1 MKIIKTN
8 FKNLFIVKGKRFLDK
23 RGFFREL
30 LVEKLIKKKLVFHVV
45 SKTKKNYLRGL
56 HLQRKNVQGKYI
68 SVVKGK
74 IFDVAVDCRK
84 KSTTF
89 GKYYKII
96 LSDKNCTS
104 IYMPPGFA
112 HGLVGLDEENIV
124 VYHCTK
130 YRDENSETGIKWND
144 KTINIK
150 WPVKK
155 PKISDKDS
163 KNISFKNFINL

>member
-8 FKNLFIVKGKRFLDK
+8 FKDLFIVKGKRFLDK

>member
-1 MKIIKTN
+1 MKKIKTN
-8 FKNLFIVKGKRFLDK
+8 FKGLFVIKGKRFLDK

-30 LVEKLIKKKLVFHVV
+30 LAEKIIKKKLIFHVV
-45 SKTKKNYLRGL
+45 SKTKKNFLRGL
-56 HLQRKNVQGKYI
+56 HLQQKKVQGKYI

-84 KSTTF
+84 RSKTF

-112 HGLVGLDEENIV
+112 HGLVGLDKENIV
-124 VYHCTK
+124 VYHCTQ
-130 YRDENSETGIKWND
+130 YRDKKSETGIKWND

>member
-1 MKIIKTN
+1 MKKIKTN
-8 FKNLFIVKGKRFLDK
+8 FKGLFIVKGKKFLDK

-30 LVEKLIKKKLVFHVV
+30 LVEKLIKKKFVFHVV

-89 GKYYKII
+89 GKYYKVI

-144 KTINIK
+144 KEINIK
-150 WPVKK
+150 WPVKN
-155 PKISDKDS
+155 PKISIKDS
-163 KNISFKNFINL
+163 KNISFKNFTNL

>member
-8 FKNLFIVKGKRFLDK
+8 FKDLFIVKGKRFLDK

-89 GKYYKII
+89 GKYYKVI

-104 IYMPPGFA
+104 IYIPPGFA

>member
-1 MKIIKTN
+1 MKKIKTN
-8 FKNLFIVKGKRFLDK
+8 FKGLFIIKSKKFLDK
-23 RGFFREL
+23 RGYFREL
-30 LVEKLIKKKLVFHVV
+30 LTEKIIKKKLIFHVV
-45 SKTKKNYLRGL
+45 SKTKKNFLRGL
-56 HLQRKNVQGKYI
+56 HLQLNKSQGKYI

-84 KSTTF
+84 KSATY
-89 GKYYKII
+89 GKYYKVI

-104 IYMPPGFA
+104 IFMPPGFA
-112 HGLVGLDEENIV
+112 HGLLGLDSENIV
-124 VYHCTK
+124 VYHCTQ
-130 YRDENSETGIKWND
+130 YRDKKSETGIKWND

-163 KNISFKNFINL
+163 KNISFKNFTNL

>member
-8 FKNLFIVKGKRFLDK
+8 FKDLFIVKGKRFLDK

-124 VYHCTK
+124 VYHCTQ
-130 YRDENSETGIKWND
+130 YRDKKSETGIKWND
-144 KTINIK
+144 REINIK

-155 PKISDKDS
+155 PKISSKDS
-163 KNISFKNFINL
+163 KNVSFKNFANL

>member
-8 FKNLFIVKGKRFLDK
+8 FKDLFIVKGKRFLDK

-89 GKYYKII
+89 GKYYKVI

-104 IYMPPGFA
+104 IYIPPGFA

-124 VYHCTK
+124 IYHCTK

>member
-8 FKNLFIVKGKRFLDK
+8 FKDLFIVKNKRFLDK

-74 IFDVAVDCRK
+74 IFDVALDCRK
-84 KSTTF
+84 KSPTF

-96 LSDKNCTS
+96 LSEKNCTS

-112 HGLVGLDEENIV
+112 HGLVGLDNENIV
-124 VYHCTK
+124 VYHCTQ
-130 YRDENSETGIKWND
+130 YRDKRSETCSKWND
-144 KTINIK
+144 KDINIR

-155 PKISDKDS
+155 P
-163 KNISFKNFINL
+163 

>member
-8 FKNLFIVKGKRFLDK
+8 FKDLFIVKGKRFLDK

-74 IFDVAVDCRK
+74 IFDVSVDCRK
-84 KSTTF
+84 NSKTF

-104 IYMPPGFA
+104 IYIPPGFA
-112 HGLVGLDEENIV
+112 HGFVGLNKENIV
-124 VYHCTK
+124 VYHCTQ
-130 YRDENSETGIKWND
+130 YRHKKSETGILWND
-144 KTINIK
+144 KTIKIK

-155 PKISDKDS
+155 PKISNKDS
-163 KNISFKNFINL
+163 KNINFKVFNNL

>member
-1 MKIIKTN
+1 MKKIKTN
-8 FKNLFIVKGKRFLDK
+8 FKGLFVIKGKRFLDK

-30 LVEKLIKKKLVFHVV
+30 LAEKVIKKKLIFHVV
-45 SKTKKNYLRGL
+45 SKTKKNFLRGL
-56 HLQRKNVQGKYI
+56 HLQQKKVQGKYI

-84 KSTTF
+84 RSKTF

-112 HGLVGLDEENIV
+112 HGLVGLDKENIV
-124 VYHCTK
+124 VYHCTQ
-130 YRDENSETGIKWND
+130 YRDKKSETGIKWND

>member
-8 FKNLFIVKGKRFLDK
+8 FKDLFIVKGKRFLDK

-89 GKYYKII
+89 GKYYKVI

-124 VYHCTK
+124 IYHCTK
-130 YRDENSETGIKWND
+130 YRDEKSETGNKWND

>member
-8 FKNLFIVKGKRFLDK
+8 FKDLFIVKGKKFLDK

-89 GKYYKII
+89 GKYYKVI

-124 VYHCTK
+124 IYHCTK

>member
-8 FKNLFIVKGKRFLDK
+8 FKDLFIVKGKKFLDK

-30 LVEKLIKKKLVFHVV
+30 LVEKLIKKKFVFHVV

-89 GKYYKII
+89 GKYYKVI

-144 KTINIK
+144 KTININ
-150 WPVKK
+150 WPIKK
-155 PKISDKDS
+155 PKISDKDR